1 MRTKV
6 KRITIATI
14 KAFVKKNKS
23 NLLINIRSSFN
34 GMTDCCEPVSI
45 KNGFVKAQETD
56 KHISNTLGI
65 QGAWFVC
72 GGDDN
77 FSIYNENG
85 VLGFKVN
92 NCCGSFIIAVAS

>member
-45 KNGFVKAQETD
+45 KNGFVKA
-56 KHISNTLGI
+56 
-65 QGAWFVC
+65 
-72 GGDDN
+72 
-77 FSIYNENG
+77 
-85 VLGFKVN
+85 
-92 NCCGSFIIAVAS
+92 